1 MTILETIQARHSV
14 RSFTG
19 KLPSESFMREVG
31 NSVDAAHGDGWRIA
45 LVKSAIDGNIGS
57 YGIIKNA
64 PAWFVLISDNTPVH
78 TLYAAEALEK
88 IVLSCVA
95 AGLGTVWISGTFSAS
110 KIADFVHLN
119 ADEKIRAVVPF
130 GIPAQKQSWLDK
142 VMKRMAGSAT
152 RKSFDKLFIAHNDA
166 FGPYREALEAMRL
179 APSALNAQPWRA
191 VVDNNRVTFTVV
203 TNNANTMLDMGIAL
217 CHFKLVAEEKQI
229 PGTMTIDISLPTVAV
244 WH

>member
-1 MTILETIQARHSV
+1 MTIFETIQARHSV

-19 KLPSESFMREVG
+19 QLPSETFMREVG
-31 NSVDAAHGDGWRIA
+31 KAVDAARGDGWRVA
-45 LVKSAIDGNIGS
+45 LVKTAIDGNIGS
-57 YGIIKNA
+57 YGVIKNA
-64 PAWFVLISDNTPVH
+64 PAWFVLISDKTPAH
-78 TLYAAEALEK
+78 TLFAAEALER

-110 KIADFVHLN
+110 KIADFVNLN

-130 GIPAQKQSWLDK
+130 GIPAQKQSLVDK

-152 RKSFDKLFIAHNDA
+152 RKSFDKLFTATNNA
-166 FGPYREALEAMRL
+166 FGLYREALEAMRL

-191 VVDNNRVTFTVV
+191 VVDNNMVTFTAV

-217 CHFKLVAEEKQI
+217 CHFKLVAEEKKI
-229 PGTMTIDISLPTVAV
+229 PGKMTVDISLPTVAV
-244 WH
+244 WQ